1 MNTTLKVLYPKNET
15 FYNIKIT
22 EDYASVIVYTE
33 SLENYKTLAYT
44 DLENHYITNTGH
56 IHSLMEIESLENNWE
71 VKIFKIKLSNLI

>member
-1 MNTTLKVLYPKNET
+1 MNTTLKVLYPKNEI

-22 EDYASVIVYTE
+22 EDYASVIIVPE
-33 SLENYKTLAYT
+33 AENYKTLAYT

-56 IHSLMEIESLENNWE
+56 IYSLMEIESLENNWE